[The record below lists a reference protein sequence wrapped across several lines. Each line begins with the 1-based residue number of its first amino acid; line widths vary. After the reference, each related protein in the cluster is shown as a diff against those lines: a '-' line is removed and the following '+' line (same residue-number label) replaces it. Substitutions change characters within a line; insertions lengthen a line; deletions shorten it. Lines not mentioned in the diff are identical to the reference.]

1 MFDVNHFKKWRKN
14 TGVDEMIWGKFNKIS
29 SFSNIFKTKN
39 LKVNPRK
46 FVWRS
51 SETNTTSVKKKIF
64 FVIREEKKN

>member
-1 MFDVNHFKKWRKN
+1 MFDFNHFKKWRKN

-51 SETNTTSVKKKIF
+51 SETNTTSVKKKVF